1 MERHSIAAEHDQQG
15 PVSLVCYPG
24 IGRRLPGETCWKVRS
39 GRDRRRN
46 PSASGRGVICF
57 SNAVPRR
64 GIMHITPQERQAL
77 GVTALLLVAGA
88 GVRLYSSPAEDVAW
102 FAEGADSL
110 VEGTLATVREAAAQE
125 RERERIRNEPLAPG
139 ERIDPNQADALQLDR
154 LPRVGP
160 ALAERIVAHREEHGP
175 FRSLADLQAVQ
186 GIGPSLLAAVEPLVT
201 LPEVPAITPVT
212 LPLTAVPA
220 AAARA
225 SPGAAVNVNRANSE
239 ELQALPGIGP
249 ALADRIVESR
259 RSEGPF

>member
-1 MERHSIAAEHDQQG
+1 MTMLQ
-15 PVSLVCYPG
+15 
-24 IGRRLPGETCWKVRS
+24 
-39 GRDRRRN
+39 
-46 PSASGRGVICF
+46 
-57 SNAVPRR
+57 
-64 GIMHITPQERQAL
+64 ITPQERQAL

-88 GVRLYSSPAEDVAW
+88 GVRLYSSPTADVVW
-102 FAEGADSL
+102 IADDADTL
-110 VEGTLATVREAAAQE
+110 VEGTLASVRETAAEE

-139 ERIDPNQADALQLDR
+139 EQIDPNQADALQLDR

-160 ALAERIVAHREEHGP
+160 ALAERIIAHREANGP

-186 GIGPSLLAAVEPLVT
+186 GIGPSLLAAIEPLVT

-212 LPLTAVPA
+212 MPLTAAPAAPAVPA

-249 ALADRIVESR
+249 ALAARIVESR
-259 RSEGPF
+259 RSEGPFRTIDELERVSGIGPVLLERLRPLVRVR

>member
-1 MERHSIAAEHDQQG
+1 
-15 PVSLVCYPG
+15 
-24 IGRRLPGETCWKVRS
+24 
-39 GRDRRRN
+39 
-46 PSASGRGVICF
+46 
-57 SNAVPRR
+57 
-64 GIMHITPQERQAL
+64 MHITPQERQAL

-175 FRSLADLQAVQ
+175 FRSLADLGAVQ
-186 GIGPSLLAAVEPLVT
+186 GIGPTLLAALEPLIT
-201 LPEVPAITPVT
+201 LPAA
-212 LPLTAVPA
+212 PLQVL
-220 AAARA
+220 A
-225 SPGAAVNVNRANSE
+225 SPIAAPGTVAQPPIRAGPDRPVDINRADAE
-239 ELQALPGIGP
+239 ELESLPGIGP
-249 ALADRIVESR
+249 ALAGRIVASR
-259 RSEGPF
+259 RQKGPFRSVDDLERVSGIGPVLLDRLRPLVRVR